1 MTRKEMPLVLMLTA
15 GLVTA
20 LVAYFRGFTL
30 STMLIAL
37 LATLVVFYLLGSII
51 KMILDSFDKKE
62 NKEEVAKEGE
72 VIEKE
77 PDQDGYRDETGNSD
91 NINP

>member
-1 MTRKEMPLVLMLTA
+1 MTRKEMPLILMLLA

-30 STMLIAL
+30 NAMLVAL
-37 LATLVVFYLLGSII
+37 LSTLVVFYFIGCVI
-51 KMILDSFDKKE
+51 KMILDSFDKKNE
-62 NKEEVAKEGE
+62 RKVADEGE

-77 PDQDGYRDETGNSD
+77 PVTDNESQEDGNEE
-91 NINP
+91 NPNP